1 VLRPEKIKQEII
13 MEDSREA
20 MVQSWSAEMCKI
32 MFELMAAWPDCFTA
46 DEFYELCANAQMPR
60 TEIKRLAGA
69 VFRRFQAEGHIE
81 KTATFKLSKRNGS
94 SPLPVWKA
102 TKKTG

>member
-1 VLRPEKIKQEII
+1 

-20 MVQSWSAEMCKI
+20 IIQSWSEEMCKI

-46 DEFYELCANAQMPR
+46 DEFYELCANANLPCN
-60 TEIKRLAGA
+60 EIKRLAGA
-69 VFRRFQAEGHIE
+69 VFRQFQAAGHIE
-81 KTATFKLSKRNGS
+81 KTSTFRLSKRNGS

-102 TKKTG
+102 VKKTN